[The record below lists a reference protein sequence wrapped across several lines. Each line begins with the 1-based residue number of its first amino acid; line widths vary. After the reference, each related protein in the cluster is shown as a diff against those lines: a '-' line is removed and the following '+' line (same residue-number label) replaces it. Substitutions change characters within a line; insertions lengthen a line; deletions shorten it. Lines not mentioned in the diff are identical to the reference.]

1 MPTTFALYSISHQ
14 VHSDSQT
21 GTLAHDEGSL
31 KRLHRAN
38 AGTAQCTSV
47 PLDKTTDCRG
57 HAVKKQIIGG
67 DVKLCKCYFYMHA
80 DRVCGG
86 RHYGALDE
94 C

>member
-1 MPTTFALYSISHQ
+1 MCLRLLHCTVYHIRYTA
-14 VHSDSQT
+14 
-21 GTLAHDEGSL
+21 TLKPA
-31 KRLHRAN
+31 RLHTMRVLLKDCTVQMRAQLN
-38 AGTAQCTSV
+38 A
-47 PLDKTTDCRG
+47 DCG
-57 HAVKKQIIGG
+57 VHAVKKQIIGG